1 MDEQIIHKLKVRMI
15 RYSLLAFLIL
25 MGMMGSLMYLIN
37 TMMIGRESEKTLD
50 YIIANKGDL
59 TPAFAEEL
67 QKSEGADGSAEDTS
81 GSADAV
87 SDADESVNLIDR
99 IIDDLENVF
108 SVQSSYDS
116 PEFAYSTR
124 YFAVLFDENGKTV
137 SVKTGHIAAIDQQEA
152 VSLARVALRSKRI
165 FNRIDHYYYKTG
177 TLDDESTI
185 VAFLDSSDML
195 NSNYR
200 LLISVGFL
208 IVFGMLVSAIALIRV
223 SGRFVRPEI
232 RNMENQKRFITNASH
247 ELKTPLAVIRANT
260 ELTEMMSGET
270 EWTRSTLRQVERL
283 EGLIQ
288 NLVSITR
295 AQEKDSE
302 GPRIETDV
310 SKAVRES
317 VKPFNTVA
325 MQEGKKIETQIPDGV
340 VIMAH
345 EGDIR
350 QLTSLLVDNAVKY
363 CDDSGTI
370 KISLS
375 QGHSL
380 RNRNM
385 ILVVS
390 NPYADGKN
398 VDYQKFFERF
408 YRGEESHDT
417 NGKNGF
423 GIGLSMAQNI
433 CELYRGSI
441 QARWNSGVIYFTCV
455 LNG

>member
-1 MDEQIIHKLKVRMI
+1 MDEQIIHKLKVRMV

-25 MGMMGSLMYLIN
+25 MGMMGSLMYLLN
-37 TMMIGRESEKTLD
+37 TMTIGRESEKTLD
-50 YIIANKGDL
+50 YIIANEGDL
-59 TPAFAEEL
+59 TPAFTEEL
-67 QKSEGADGSAEDTS
+67 QQS
-81 GSADAV
+81 
-87 SDADESVNLIDR
+87 DESDSSTTGATDSTTSYTDSSENLIDR
-99 IIDDLENVF
+99 IIDDLEKVF
-108 SVQSSYDS
+108 SVPNSYDS

-124 YFAVLFDENGKTV
+124 YFAVIFDENGETS
-137 SVKTGHIAAIDQQEA
+137 SVKTGHIAAIDQEEA
-152 VSLARVALRSKRI
+152 VSLARMALSSNRI
-165 FNRIDHYYYKTG
+165 FNRIEHYYYKTG
-177 TLDDESTI
+177 TLDDGSTI

-208 IVFGMLVSAIALIRV
+208 IVFGMLVSSIVLIMI

-260 ELTEMMSGET
+260 ELTEMTSGET
-270 EWTRSTLRQVERL
+270 EWTQSTLRQVERL

-302 GPRIETDV
+302 GPRIETDC

-325 MQEGKKIETQIPDGV
+325 MQEGKQIETQIPDGV
-340 VIMAH
+340 TISAH

-350 QLTSLLVDNAVKY
+350 QLTSLLTDNAVKY
-363 CDDSGTI
+363 CDDGGTI
-370 KISLS
+370 RITLS
-375 QGHSL
+375 QGRSL

-385 ILVVS
+385 TLVVS
-390 NPYADGKN
+390 NPYAAGKN

-433 CELYRGSI
+433 CEMYRGSI
-441 QARWNSGVIYFTCV
+441 QAKWNNGVIYFTCV